1 MSLSQC
7 HAEVVFELFQNG
19 VRDTGGVL
27 VGERAVVRAQLKAE
41 RNALLARCNAGA
53 AVDIKQLDGAQQLAA
68 RLLDAGFEHTDG
80 HRLVAHQRQI
90 AADGRELGQAVEH
103 TFRCKR
109 SLQAGE
115 VQLRDVDLAVDAV
128 ALRDQRVDLTD
139 HAELFAVDDN
149 IGAAADDSSGSSC
162 RRYMPPDARSA
173 VRAARRSRP

>member
-90 AADGRELGQAVEH
+90 AADGRELGQAVVLISPDIENNILDFFAFQRSR
-103 TFRCKR
+103 TGFRHPHIDK
-109 SLQAGE
+109 
-115 VQLRDVDLAVDAV
+115 
-128 ALRDQRVDLTD
+128 
-139 HAELFAVDDN
+139 
-149 IGAAADDSSGSSC
+149 IADT
-162 RRYMPPDARSA
+162 
-173 VRAARRSRP
+173 VRASVSSPLVYHLYPMPCHIL